1 MGVNSKYFSLE
12 KINYLKDLELA
23 RHSTND
29 IQGNFAVDLP
39 PDTGQV
45 LLLGFG
51 EEQEEEMQD
60 FTLVIFNKY
69 QEKDEICG

>member
-1 MGVNSKYFSLE
+1 LEIGVNSKYFSLE
-12 KINYLKDLELA
+12 KFNYLKNLELA
-23 RHSTND
+23 SHSIND

-51 EEQEEEMQD
+51 EEQEEEM
-60 FTLVIFNKY
+60 
-69 QEKDEICG
+69 

>member
-1 MGVNSKYFSLE
+1 
-12 KINYLKDLELA
+12 
-23 RHSTND
+23 
-29 IQGNFAVDLP
+29 
-39 PDTGQV
+39 